1 MAKDSGCARNGFQ
14 RVIFDGGRE
23 RRKAKW
29 NNWRHMNCKCCYGII
44 IRIAQRLYGKKSG
57 AIEKKWPCHLAFCGN
72 MHYVLFMDSAINYR
86 GKTFNDDDI
95 SFIKGLI
102 AENPESSRFALS
114 KKLCREWNW
123 VQPNGALKDVVCRGF
138 MLQLHRAGQIQLPER
153 KRPPLNPFGKRK
165 KPEVVHIQQK
175 PLLGPLKSIRPLT
188 FSQVR
193 RTPSEKL
200 FNSLIHQYHYLN
212 YCQPVGEHLKYIVY
226 AQGDPIACMAWSS
239 APRHIKARDQFIG
252 WIPDVRMK
260 NLPLIAYNTRF
271 LILPWVQLKNLAS
284 HILGQM
290 ARILP
295 GDWQKQYNHPIYYL
309 ETFVDKSLFSG
320 TCYKAANWIYLG
332 DTTGRGKD
340 DQTHKPN
347 RTIKAIW
354 GLPLTKHFR
363 ERLCHAQ

>member
-1 MAKDSGCARNGFQ
+1 
-14 RVIFDGGRE
+14 
-23 RRKAKW
+23 
-29 NNWRHMNCKCCYGII
+29 
-44 IRIAQRLYGKKSG
+44 
-57 AIEKKWPCHLAFCGN
+57 
-72 MHYVLFMDSAINYR
+72 MHYVLFMDPAIKYR

-102 AENPESSRFALS
+102 AENPEASRFALS

-138 MLQLHRAGQIQLPER
+138 MLQLHRAGQIQLPAR

-165 KPEVVHIQQK
+165 KPDVVHIQQK
-175 PLLGPLKSIRPLT
+175 PLTGSLKSIRPLT

-320 TCYKAANWIYLG
+320 TCYRAANWIYLG
-332 DTTGRGKD
+332 NTTGRGKD

-354 GLPLTKHFR
+354 GLPLSKHFR
-363 ERLCHAQ
+363 ERLCDVQ